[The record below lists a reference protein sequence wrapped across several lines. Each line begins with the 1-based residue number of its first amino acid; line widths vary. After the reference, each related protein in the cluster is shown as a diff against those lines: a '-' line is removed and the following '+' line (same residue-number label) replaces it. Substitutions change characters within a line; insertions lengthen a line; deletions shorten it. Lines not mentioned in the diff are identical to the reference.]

1 MKRHAVNVIRI
12 IWTLLWSL
20 PLNEFK
26 VLYKMPTYKMEYNIG
41 SDFFSVHCTAGPVMS
56 RARIKEGG
64 QVGHLCEVQNFGR
77 TVKKLI
83 FKIDNIL

>member
-1 MKRHAVNVIRI
+1 
-12 IWTLLWSL
+12 
-20 PLNEFK
+20 
-26 VLYKMPTYKMEYNIG
+26 MPTYKMEYNIG
-41 SDFFSVHCTAGPVMS
+41 SDFFFSALHRGPVMS

>member
-41 SDFFSVHCTAGPVMS
+41 SDFFFSALHS
-56 RARIKEGG
+56 RPCHEQSQDQGRGG
-64 QVGHLCEVQNFGR
+64 KWD
-77 TVKKLI
+77 TYVKC
-83 FKIDNIL
+83 KILGGLSKSSYSR